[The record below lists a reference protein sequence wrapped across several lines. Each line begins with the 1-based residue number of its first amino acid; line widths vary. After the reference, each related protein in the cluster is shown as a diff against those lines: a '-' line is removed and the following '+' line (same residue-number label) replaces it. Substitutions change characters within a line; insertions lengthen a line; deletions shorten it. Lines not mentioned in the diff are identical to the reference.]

1 MELSLK
7 ETTPILVNQ
16 EKVNTIGRMAQ
27 HTMEI
32 GLKTG
37 LMAWVSIYGL
47 MVGNFMV
54 IGQKVR

>member
-1 MELSLK
+1 MK